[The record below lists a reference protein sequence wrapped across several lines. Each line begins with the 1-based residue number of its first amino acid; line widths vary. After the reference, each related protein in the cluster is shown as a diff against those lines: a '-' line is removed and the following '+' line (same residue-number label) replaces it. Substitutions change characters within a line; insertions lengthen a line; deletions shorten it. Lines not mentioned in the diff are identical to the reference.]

1 MQQQSLDSKSYHR
14 IVELWHH
21 LGLKG
26 PPKAIRNGQGPL
38 QLEPNRK
45 QRKPGVWGSLVALIF
60 HLKLKN
66 KLLLR
71 GLQERIRNC
80 PGYRG
85 DE

>member
-1 MQQQSLDSKSYHR
+1 MASFGFERTSKG
-14 IVELWHH
+14 H
-21 LGLKG
+21 LH
-26 PPKAIRNGQGPL
+26 GQGPL

-45 QRKPGVWGSLVALIF
+45 QRKPGVWGSLVDLIF

>member
-1 MQQQSLDSKSYHR
+1 MDKDLYSSSQTENKENQ
-14 IVELWHH
+14 EF
-21 LGLKG
+21 G
-26 PPKAIRNGQGPL
+26 
-38 QLEPNRK
+38 
-45 QRKPGVWGSLVALIF
+45 GSLVALIF

-71 GLQERIRNC
+71 GLQERIRNR